1 KKKKNTPK
9 KISRSLTREENK
21 FGLQIIYK
29 KIPLICFRFFLVQI
43 PSSQKCLRSEGKGGE
58 ESSHSQVVIVPL
70 LGLAVLLLEVL
81 GHEESSVGELLDVGN
96 VVVLGDVDSA
106 TRPRY
111 EREAT
116 LYYPHPNPIPNQKL
130 N

>member
-1 KKKKNTPK
+1 M
-9 KISRSLTREENK
+9 
-21 FGLQIIYK
+21 IYK
-29 KIPLICFRFFLVQI
+29 KIPLTCYKFLVPKNVFKI
-43 PSSQKCLRSEGKGGE
+43 GRKRGE
-58 ESSHSQVVIVPL
+58 ESNHSHVVIVPL
-70 LGLAVLLLEVL
+70 LGLAVLLLDVL

-116 LYYPHPNPIPNQKL
+116 LYYPHPIQFPTKNKIRVSLSQY
-130 N
+130 